1 MMMRKSE
8 KLHFRQ
14 ALAKF
19 LVMVLVLML
28 FGTAAMTQPAYAV
41 ETLTLEQVI
50 KRVQAYN
57 SDLVLLSEEL
67 TFALWQQSEA
77 NRKVSDLA
85 SQLSGAENE
94 ARLSL
99 AKQAFLEPLSAAFKV
114 AGLQRDQT
122 SKLLTLKKDAEAAY
136 LAIIEAKAA
145 LIQAKYN
152 VVVAKR
158 DESAK
163 KLLFELGRLA
173 RIDYDRAIVKRTEVE
188 QLVKA
193 LTRSIELNYMK
204 LNALMERPASDR
216 YDVIKPTLSL
226 TLPVLTDMPAAV
238 ERYKQVSDRILSQ
251 NEAVALAAKEVELVR
266 GFGVWKTVNG
276 VSTLDTLAE
285 KERTLNV
292 ENLRLKTLLRNAD
305 YDFRIA
311 WNNLQSSY
319 ETYVMDHGKYA
330 LSSKELEIARI
341 RYERGL
347 ITPAVYLQ
355 AASSYEAARLTRQKS
370 IQNFHL
376 ARGAF
381 VVDFAIKE

>member
-1 MMMRKSE
+1 M
-8 KLHFRQ
+8 
-14 ALAKF
+14 
-19 LVMVLVLML
+19 
-28 FGTAAMTQPAYAV
+28 
-41 ETLTLEQVI
+41 
-50 KRVQAYN
+50 
-57 SDLVLLSEEL
+57 
-67 TFALWQQSEA
+67 
-77 NRKVSDLA
+77 
-85 SQLSGAENE
+85 
-94 ARLSL
+94 
-99 AKQAFLEPLSAAFKV
+99 
-114 AGLQRDQT
+114 
-122 SKLLTLKKDAEAAY
+122 
-136 LAIIEAKAA
+136 
-145 LIQAKYN
+145 
-152 VVVAKR
+152 VVAKR

-251 NEAVALAAKEVELVR
+251 NEAVALAVKEVELVR

-276 VSTLDTLAE
+276 VSILDTLAE
-285 KERTLNV
+285 KERNLNI

-319 ETYVMDHGKYA
+319 ETYVVDHGKYA
-330 LSSKELEIARI
+330 LSSKELE
-341 RYERGL
+341 
-347 ITPAVYLQ
+347 
-355 AASSYEAARLTRQKS
+355 
-370 IQNFHL
+370 
-376 ARGAF
+376 
-381 VVDFAIKE
+381 